1 MAFFKFRK
9 NGAEQSGPA
18 PAPESLDVLRKRAR
32 HRLIG
37 ASALVLLGVVGFPL
51 LFDSQP
57 RPMAVDIAIDIPDKA
72 KAPALTEP
80 SAPAPA
86 PAPTPALTASDLPA
100 VTRSAST
107 AVASPTAAT
116 AAAVTPAASALAA
129 KAAPAVALPSSAAD
143 AVAAPQAKA
152 SAKSEPK
159 AEPKASSK
167 SDAKPTAKPEDKAQ
181 SASKA
186 QALLDG
192 KDGAKS
198 APAGKRYAV
207 QVGAFAD
214 DKKVHEV
221 RATLEKAGLKT
232 YTQVLNTADGK
243 RTRVRVGPWEN
254 KAEADK
260 AAEKIKKL
268 NLSTSVL
275 EL

>member
-9 NGAEQSGPA
+9 NGDEQSGPT
-18 PAPESLDVLRKRAR
+18 PAPESLDALRKRAR

-57 RPMAVDIAIDIPDKA
+57 RPVAVDIAIDIPDKA
-72 KAPALTEP
+72 KAPALTAP
-80 SAPAPA
+80 PASTPVAAAPAAVVASDAGPAVRASAPA
-86 PAPTPALTASDLPA
+86 
-100 VTRSAST
+100 SAN
-107 AVASPTAAT
+107 ATAAT
-116 AAAVTPAASALAA
+116 ATAVAGVAAVSALAA
-129 KAAPAVALPSSAAD
+129 KPAATATAPASATATPESK
-143 AVAAPQAKA
+143 APTKPET
-152 SAKSEPK
+152 KPEPK
-159 AEPKASSK
+159 AAPKA
-167 SDAKPTAKPEDKAQ
+167 DVKPAPKVDDKAK
-181 SASKA
+181 SSNKA

-192 KDGAKS
+192 KDAAKAS
-198 APAGKRYAV
+198 APGKRYAV

-214 DKKVHEV
+214 DKKAHEA
-221 RATLEKAGLKT
+221 RSTLEKAGIKT
-232 YTQVLNTADGK
+232 YTQVLTTADGK

-268 NLSTSVL
+268 NLPASVL

>member
-51 LFDSQP
+51 LFDNQP
-57 RPMAVDIAIDIPDKA
+57 RPVAVDIAIDIPDKA
-72 KAPALTEP
+72 KAPALTAAP
-80 SAPAPA
+80 ASAPAPA
-86 PAPTPALTASDLPA
+86 AAPVASNAPAAA
-100 VTRSAST
+100 SAS
-107 AVASPTAAT
+107 S
-116 AAAVTPAASALAA
+116 PAASSSMAVGAGVAA
-129 KAAPAVALPSSAAD
+129 VGAVVSKAAPAAPVSASGPASI
-143 AVAAPQAKA
+143 APDPKASPKPEPKA
-152 SAKSEPK
+152 SAKPEPK
-159 AEPKASSK
+159 ATPKPA
-167 SDAKPTAKPEDKAQ
+167 AKADDKAQ
-181 SASKA
+181 SSNKA
-186 QALLDG
+186 QALLEG
-192 KDGAKS
+192 KDAKANAS
-198 APAGKRYAV
+198 GKRYAV

-214 DKKVHEV
+214 DKKAHEV
-221 RATLEKAGLKT
+221 RSTLEKAGIKT
-232 YTQVLNTADGK
+232 YTQVLTTAEGK

-268 NLSTSVL
+268 NLSASVL